1 MHSFKKLKW
10 SFLHVIKFLFL
21 AIGKSWND
29 FYGWMLNYQDRK
41 ITIEE
46 ILSRTNVDGKYKG
59 LWGEM
64 YEKGLSRSK
73 KQGNTAGSI

>member
-59 LWGEM
+59 F
-64 YEKGLSRSK
+64 GLATGRIFLRFYK
-73 KQGNTAGSI
+73 ETWLQ